1 MRVEVA
7 FTPAEL
13 PKGGAAGRTVV
24 VIDVLRATST
34 IVQALVS
41 GARRVVPVA
50 SVEEA
55 VRKAEELGRADVRLC
70 GERDVLPIRGFD
82 LGNSPEEFTPE
93 RVSGYTL
100 VMSTTNGTRALL
112 AATGCEQ
119 CLVGALLNAGA
130 VAARLAAEG
139 HDAVLL
145 CAGRE
150 GRFAYEDA
158 YCAGVLL
165 RALRQ
170 AQPGVSIDDAGR
182 AALRLAG
189 RAANP
194 LGALQRTA
202 AARRI
207 KEQGLAR
214 DVPFCARIDVYD
226 VVPGFDGHRIELTSR
241 E

>member
-1 MRVEVA
+1 VA